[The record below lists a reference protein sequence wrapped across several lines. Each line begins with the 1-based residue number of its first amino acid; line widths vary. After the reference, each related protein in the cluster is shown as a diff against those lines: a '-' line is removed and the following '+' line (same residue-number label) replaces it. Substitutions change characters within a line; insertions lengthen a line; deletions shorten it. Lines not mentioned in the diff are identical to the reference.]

1 MVKDFITSEIW
12 SDSLQRMVI
21 IKFNLERKYVPN
33 DYTLHIAEHKK
44 IKIQIINFF
53 YQVISIALS

>member
-12 SDSLQRMVI
+12 SDSLQRMVL

-44 IKIQIINFF
+44 FKIQIINFF
-53 YQVISIALS
+53 IKLYL